1 MPPVCHVNN
10 GCRVGISGALFF
22 AEKGHWAWLF
32 EPRCALLLAQIR
44 SKCRS
49 ILRAVWSLSL
59 SELLVAVLQP
69 GALVTLLVL
78 AGSIVLF
85 IGGWLAPELTGLL
98 AVGLL
103 VAAGVLD
110 SAEAVAGFGSPALI
124 TLMGLFAL
132 SAGLFRS
139 GCLDRLRALIG
150 SEAVRTPKRM
160 IALMVMVVGPVSAV
174 VPNTPIV
181 ASLLPVVEGWCQRRG
196 ISPSKVLLP
205 LSFATVLGG
214 TLTLLGSSV
223 NLLASEVSSK
233 LGYGAF
239 GLFSFTPIGF
249 GVWLA
254 GGTVMVLLA
263 DRLLPDRG
271 ADDDDLMA
279 SLSSGGYLTEVEIP
293 VGSELIGQSL
303 HGSRLQR
310 RFDVDVLE
318 LQRGSERF
326 LPPLADRT
334 LVLGDRLLL
343 RCSRLDLLRLQQDHT
358 VVLAP
363 TPESLLVPDQR
374 NNQRMVEVLLPAG
387 STLAGD
393 CLRDLRFRQRCNVT
407 VLALRRGNEVLRE
420 RLGRVQLKEG
430 DVLLL
435 QGPKDAIRGLQAN
448 NDLVVLEQLEK
459 DLPTVSRKR
468 VALLIGGLVILLPAL
483 ELMPLMASVLLGTV
497 AMVATGCLRAGELQ
511 RAIRLDVI
519 LLLGSLA
526 SFSVAMEKTGLAQ
539 ALAQALMLRLAD
551 WPVYAALL
559 AVYVFT
565 ILLTEVMS
573 NAATVAML
581 IPIAGQLAQGLQQPP
596 MAFLYAVLFAASQS
610 FLSPVGYQT
619 NLMVFGPG
627 RYRFLDIPRY
637 GFPLTLTM
645 ILVVPL
651 LICRWFALS

>member
-1 MPPVCHVNN
+1 V
-10 GCRVGISGALFF
+10 AD
-22 AEKGHWAWLF
+22 
-32 EPRCALLLAQIR
+32 LL
-44 SKCRS
+44 S
-49 ILRAVWSLSL
+49 
-59 SELLVAVLQP
+59 AVLQP
-69 GALVTLLVL
+69 GALITLLVL

-85 IGGWLAPELTGLL
+85 VSGWLAPELTGLL
-98 AVGLL
+98 AAALL
-103 VAAGVLD
+103 MVSGVLTP
-110 SAEAVAGFGSPALI
+110 AEAVAGFGSPALI
-124 TLMGLFAL
+124 TLMGLFAI

-139 GCLDRLRALIG
+139 GGLDRLRALIG
-150 SEAVRTPKRM
+150 SDAVRSPKRM
-160 IALMVMVVGPVSAV
+160 IAVMVAAVGPVSAF

-181 ASLLPVVEGWCQRRG
+181 ASLLPVMEGWCQRRG
-196 ISPSKVLLP
+196 VSPSKVLLP

-223 NLLASEVSSK
+223 NLLASEVSSR
-233 LGYGAF
+233 LGYGSF
-239 GLFSFTPIGF
+239 GLFSFTPIGIA
-249 GVWLA
+249 VWLV
-254 GGTVMVLLA
+254 GGAVMVLLA

-271 ADDDDLMA
+271 SDDDDLIA
-279 SLSSGGYLTEVEIP
+279 SLSSSGYLTEVQIP
-293 VGSELIGQSL
+293 GGSELIGQSL
-303 HGSRLQR
+303 HASRLQR
-310 RFDVDVLE
+310 RFDLDVLE
-318 LQRGSERF
+318 LHRGSERF

-334 LVLGDRLLL
+334 LALADRLLL
-343 RCSRLDLLRLQQDHT
+343 RCSREDLLRLQQDHT

-363 TPESLLVPDQR
+363 TSEEPISPDQQ

-393 CLRDLRFRQRCNVT
+393 CLRDLRFRQRYNLT
-407 VLALRRGNEVLRE
+407 VLALRRGNAVLRE
-420 RLGRVQLKEG
+420 RLGRAQLREG

-468 VALLIGGLVILLPAL
+468 VALLIGGLVILLPSFNVI
-483 ELMPLMASVLLGTV
+483 PLVASVLLGTV
-497 AMVATGCLRAGELQ
+497 AMVASGCLRPGELQ

-526 SFSVAMEKTGLAQ
+526 CFSQALEKTGLA
-539 ALAQALMLRLAD
+539 ASLAQGLLLGLQN
-551 WPVYAALL
+551 WPIYAALL
-559 AVYVFT
+559 VVFLFT
-565 ILLTEVMS
+565 TLLTEVMS

-581 IPIAGQLAQGLQQPP
+581 IPIAGQLAQGLDQPP
-596 MAFLYAVLFAASQS
+596 MAFIYAVLFGASQS

-645 ILVVPL
+645 TVVVPF
-651 LICRWFALS
+651 LICRWFGL

>member
-1 MPPVCHVNN
+1 M
-10 GCRVGISGALFF
+10 AD
-22 AEKGHWAWLF
+22 
-32 EPRCALLLAQIR
+32 LL
-44 SKCRS
+44 ST
-49 ILRAVWSLSL
+49 
-59 SELLVAVLQP
+59 VLQP
-69 GALVTLLVL
+69 GALITLLVL

-85 IGGWLAPELTGLL
+85 VSGWLAPELTGLL
-98 AVGLL
+98 AAAVLM
-103 VAAGVLD
+103 AAGVLTP
-110 SAEAVAGFGSPALI
+110 AEAVAGFGSPALI
-124 TLMGLFAL
+124 TLMGLFAI

-139 GCLDRLRALIG
+139 GGLDRLRALIG
-150 SEAVRTPKRM
+150 SDAVRSPKRM
-160 IALMVMVVGPVSAV
+160 IAVLVGAVGPVSAF

-181 ASLLPVVEGWCQRRG
+181 ASLLPVMEGWCQRRG
-196 ISPSKVLLP
+196 VSPSKVLLP

-233 LGYGAF
+233 LGYGSF
-239 GLFSFTPIGF
+239 GLFSFTPIGI
-249 GVWLA
+249 GVWLV
-254 GGTVMVLLA
+254 GGAVMLLLA
-263 DRLLPDRG
+263 DRLLPDHG
-271 ADDDDLMA
+271 NNDDDLIA
-279 SLSSGGYLTEVEIP
+279 SLSSSGYLTEVQIP
-293 VGSELIGQSL
+293 FGSELIGQSL
-303 HGSRLQR
+303 HASRLQR

-318 LQRGSERF
+318 LHRGSERF

-334 LVLGDRLLL
+334 LALADRLLL
-343 RCSRLDLLRLQQDHT
+343 RCSREDLLRLQQDHT

-363 TPESLLVPDQR
+363 TSEEPISPDQQ

-393 CLRDLRFRQRCNVT
+393 CLRDLRFRQRYNLT
-407 VLALRRGNEVLRE
+407 VLALRRGNAVLRE
-420 RLGRVQLKEG
+420 RLGRAQLREG

-468 VALLIGGLVILLPAL
+468 VALLIAGLVILLPSFNL
-483 ELMPLMASVLLGTV
+483 IPLVASVLLGTV
-497 AMVATGCLRAGELQ
+497 AMVASGCLRPGELQ

-526 SFSVAMEKTGLAQ
+526 CFSQALEKTGLA
-539 ALAQALMLRLAD
+539 ASLAQALLVGLQN

-559 AVYVFT
+559 VVFLFT
-565 ILLTEVMS
+565 TLLTEVMS

-581 IPIAGQLAQGLQQPP
+581 IPIAGQLAQGLDQPP
-596 MAFLYAVLFAASQS
+596 MAFIYAVLFGASQS

-645 ILVVPL
+645 TVVVPL
-651 LICRWFALS
+651 LICRWFGL

>member
-1 MPPVCHVNN
+1 V
-10 GCRVGISGALFF
+10 AD
-22 AEKGHWAWLF
+22 
-32 EPRCALLLAQIR
+32 
-44 SKCRS
+44 
-49 ILRAVWSLSL
+49 
-59 SELLVAVLQP
+59 LLVAVLQP
-69 GALVTLLVL
+69 GALITLLIL
-78 AGSIVLF
+78 LGAIVMF
-85 IGGWLAPELTGLL
+85 VGGWLAPELTGLL
-98 AVGLL
+98 AASLL
-103 VAAGVLD
+103 IVTGVLKP
-110 SAEAVAGFGSPALI
+110 SEAMEGFGSPSLI

-132 SAGLFRS
+132 SSGLFRS
-139 GCLDRLRALIG
+139 GGLDRLRALIG
-150 SEAVRTPKRM
+150 SDAVRSPKRM
-160 IALMVMVVGPVSAV
+160 IAVMVAAVGPVSAF

-181 ASLLPVVEGWCQRRG
+181 ASLLPVIEGWCQRRR

-239 GLFSFTPIGF
+239 GLFSFTPIGIGIWLIG
-249 GVWLA
+249 GV
-254 GGTVMVLLA
+254 VMVLLA
-263 DRLLPDRG
+263 DRFLPDRG
-271 ADDDDLMA
+271 TDDDDLIA
-279 SLSSGGYLTEVEIP
+279 SLASGGYLTEVEIP
-293 VGSELIGQSL
+293 AGSELIGQSL
-303 HGSRLQR
+303 HASRLQR

-318 LQRGSERF
+318 LHRGPERF

-343 RCSRLDLLRLQQDHT
+343 RCSREDLLRLQQDHT

-363 TPESLLVPDQR
+363 TPEAEDPSSPDQQ

-393 CLRDLRFRQRCNVT
+393 CLRDLRFRQRYNVT
-407 VLALRRGNEVLRE
+407 VLALRRGNAVLRE
-420 RLGRVQLKEG
+420 RLGRAQLREG

-468 VALLIGGLVILLPAL
+468 IALVIGALVILLPAF
-483 ELMPLMASVLLGTV
+483 ELMPLVAAVLLGTV
-497 AMVATGCLRAGELQ
+497 AMVASGCLRAGELQ

-526 SFSVAMEKTGLAQ
+526 SFSVALEKTGLAS
-539 ALAQALMLRLAD
+539 ALAQALLLGLHN

-559 AVYVFT
+559 VVFLFT
-565 ILLTEVMS
+565 TLLTEVMS

-581 IPIAGQLAQGLQQPP
+581 IPIAGQLAQGLGQPP
-596 MAFLYAVLFAASQS
+596 MAFIYAVLFGASQS

-627 RYRFLDIPRY
+627 RYRFLDVPRY
-637 GFPLTLTM
+637 GFPLTIAMT
-645 ILVVPL
+645 ITVPF
-651 LICRWFALS
+651 LICRWFGI

>member
-1 MPPVCHVNN
+1 LFIVDVLT
-10 GCRVGISGALFF
+10 AL
-22 AEKGHWAWLF
+22 
-32 EPRCALLLAQIR
+32 
-44 SKCRS
+44 
-49 ILRAVWSLSL
+49 
-59 SELLVAVLQP
+59 LQP
-69 GALVTLLVL
+69 GALITLLVL
-78 AGSIVLF
+78 AGSVVLF
-85 IGGWLAPELTGLL
+85 VTGWLAPEVTGLL
-98 AVGLL
+98 AAALLIVG
-103 VAAGVLD
+103 GVLKP
-110 SAEAVAGFGSPALI
+110 SEALEGFGSPALI

-139 GCLDRLRALIG
+139 GGLDRLRALIG
-150 SEAVRTPKRM
+150 SDAVRSPKRM
-160 IALMVMVVGPVSAV
+160 IAVMVAAVGPVSAF

-214 TLTLLGSSV
+214 TMTLLGSSV

-239 GLFSFTPIGF
+239 GLFGFTPIGI
-249 GVWLA
+249 GVWLV
-254 GGTVMVLLA
+254 GGLVMVLLA
-263 DRLLPDRG
+263 DRFLPDRG
-271 ADDDDLMA
+271 RNDDDLIA
-279 SLSSGGYLTEVEIP
+279 DLSNNGYLTEVEIP
-293 VGSELIGQSL
+293 QGSELIGQSL

-318 LQRGSERF
+318 LHRTSERF

-334 LVLGDRLLL
+334 LMLGDRLLL
-343 RCSRLDLLRLQQDHT
+343 RCSREDLLRLQQEHT
-358 VVLAP
+358 VILAP
-363 TPESLLVPDQR
+363 MPEEPILPDLQ
-374 NNQRMVEVLLPAG
+374 NNQRMVEVLLPSG

-393 CLRDLRFRQRCNVT
+393 CLRDLRFRQRYNVT
-407 VLALRRGNEVLRE
+407 VLALRRGNAVLRE
-420 RLGRVQLKEG
+420 RLGRAELREG

-468 VALLIGGLVILLPAL
+468 VALLIAALVILLPSF
-483 ELMPLMASVLLGTV
+483 EIIPLVAAVLLGTV
-497 AMVATGCLRAGELQ
+497 AMVATGCLRPGDLQ

-526 SFSVAMEKTGLAQ
+526 SFSVALEKTGLAAAMAQ
-539 ALAQALMLRLAD
+539 GLLAGLHG

-559 AVYVFT
+559 VVFLFT
-565 ILLTEVMS
+565 TLLTEVMS
-573 NAATVAML
+573 NAATVAMV
-581 IPIAGQLAQGLQQPP
+581 IPIAGQLAQGLDQPP
-596 MAFLYAVLFAASQS
+596 MAFIYAVLFGASQS

-627 RYRFLDIPRY
+627 RYRFLDIARY
-637 GFPLTLTM
+637 GFPLTIAMT
-645 ILVVPL
+645 LVVPW
-651 LICRWFALS
+651 LICRWFGL

>member
-1 MPPVCHVNN
+1 M
-10 GCRVGISGALFF
+10 
-22 AEKGHWAWLF
+22 
-32 EPRCALLLAQIR
+32 QD
-44 SKCRS
+44 
-49 ILRAVWSLSL
+49 
-59 SELLVAVLQP
+59 LVSAMLQP
-69 GALVTLLVL
+69 GALITLLVL

-85 IGGWLAPELTGLL
+85 IGGWIVPELTGLL
-98 AVGLL
+98 AAALL
-103 VAAGVLD
+103 MVTGVLKP
-110 SAEAVAGFGSPALI
+110 AEALEGFGSPALI
-124 TLMGLFAL
+124 TLMGLFVL

-139 GCLDRLRALIG
+139 GGLDRLRAMIG
-150 SEAVRTPKRM
+150 SDAIRSPKRM
-160 IALMVMVVGPVSAV
+160 IALMVGAVGPVSAF

-181 ASLLPVVEGWCQRRG
+181 ASLLPVVESWCQRRR

-214 TLTLLGSSV
+214 TMTLLGSSV

-239 GLFSFTPIGF
+239 GLFSFTPIGI
-249 GVWLA
+249 GVWLV
-254 GGTVMVLLA
+254 GGVVMVLLA
-263 DRLLPDRG
+263 DRFLPDRG
-271 ADDDDLMA
+271 TDDEDLIANFA
-279 SLSSGGYLTEVEIP
+279 SSGYLTEVEIP

-318 LQRGSERF
+318 LHREGERF

-334 LVLGDRLLL
+334 LALGDRLLL
-343 RCSRLDLLRLQQDHT
+343 RCSREDLLRLQQDHT

-363 TPESLLVPDQR
+363 TPEEAGMPDQQ
-374 NNQRMVEVLLPAG
+374 NKQRMVEVLLPSG
-387 STLAGD
+387 SALAGD
-393 CLRDLRFRQRCNVT
+393 CLRDLRFRQRYNAT
-407 VLALRRGNEVLRE
+407 VLALRRGNAVVRE
-420 RLGRVQLKEG
+420 SLGRAQLREG

-468 VALLIGGLVILLPAL
+468 VALWIGALVILLPSL
-483 ELMPLMASVLLGTV
+483 NVIPLVASVLLGTV
-497 AMVATGCLRAGELQ
+497 AMVASGCLRPGELQ

-526 SFSVAMEKTGLAQ
+526 SFSVALEKTGLAAAFAK
-539 ALAQALMLRLAD
+539 ALLLGLES
-551 WPVYAALL
+551 WPVYTALL
-559 AVYVFT
+559 VVFLFT
-565 ILLTEVMS
+565 TLLTEVMS

-581 IPIAGQLAQGLQQPP
+581 IPIAGQLAIGLEQPP
-596 MAFLYAVLFAASQS
+596 MAFIYTVLFGASQS

-627 RYRFLDIPRY
+627 RYKFLDIARY
-637 GFPLTLTM
+637 GFPLTIAMT
-645 ILVVPL
+645 LVVPL
-651 LICRWFALS
+651 LICRWFGI

>member
-1 MPPVCHVNN
+1 MLVQ
-10 GCRVGISGALFF
+10 
-22 AEKGHWAWLF
+22 
-32 EPRCALLLAQIR
+32 ALL
-44 SKCRS
+44 
-49 ILRAVWSLSL
+49 
-59 SELLVAVLQP
+59 QP
-69 GALVTLLVL
+69 HALITLLVM

-85 IGGWLAPELTGLL
+85 IGGWLAPEVTGLL
-98 AVGLL
+98 AMALL
-103 VAAGVLD
+103 IVSGVLKPG
-110 SAEAVAGFGSPALI
+110 EAVAGFGSPALI

-139 GCLDRLRALIG
+139 GGLDRLRALIG
-150 SEAVRTPKRM
+150 SDAVRSPKRM
-160 IALMVMVVGPVSAV
+160 ITLMVAAVGPVSAF

-181 ASLLPVVEGWCQRRG
+181 ASLLPVIESWCQRRR

-233 LGYGAF
+233 LDYGAF
-239 GLFSFTPIGF
+239 GLFSFTAIGI
-249 GVWLA
+249 GVWLV
-254 GGTVMVLLA
+254 GGLVMVLLA
-263 DRLLPDRG
+263 DRFLPDRG
-271 ADDDDLMA
+271 TDDDDLIANLA
-279 SLSSGGYLTEVEIP
+279 SSGYLTEVQIP
-293 VGSELIGQSL
+293 AGSELIGQSL
-303 HGSRLQR
+303 HDSRLQR
-310 RFDVDVLE
+310 RFDLDVLE
-318 LQRGSERF
+318 LHRGSERF

-343 RCSRLDLLRLQQDHT
+343 RCNRDDLLRLQQDHT

-363 TPESLLVPDQR
+363 MPEAPADQQ
-374 NNQRMVEVLLPAG
+374 NNQRMVEVLLPSG

-393 CLRDLRFRQRCNVT
+393 CLRELRFRQRYNVT
-407 VLALRRGNEVLRE
+407 VLALRRGNAVLQE
-420 RLGRVQLKEG
+420 RLGRVQLRDG

-459 DLPTVSRKR
+459 DLPTVSRKW
-468 VALLIGGLVILLPAL
+468 VALLIGALVILLPSF
-483 ELMPLMASVLLGTV
+483 EIIPLVASVLLGSV
-497 AMVATGCLRAGELQ
+497 AMVASGCLRPGELQ

-526 SFSVAMEKTGLAQ
+526 SFSVALETTGLAAAFAK
-539 ALAQALMLRLAD
+539 ALLTGLHD

-559 AVYVFT
+559 VVFLFT
-565 ILLTEVMS
+565 TLLTEVMS

-581 IPIAGQLAQGLQQPP
+581 IPIAGQLAVGLGQPP
-596 MAFLYAVLFAASQS
+596 MAFIYAVLFGASQS

-627 RYRFLDIPRY
+627 RYRFLDIARY
-637 GFPLTLTM
+637 GIPLTLTM
-645 ILVVPL
+645 TLLVPL
-651 LICRWFALS
+651 LICRHFNL